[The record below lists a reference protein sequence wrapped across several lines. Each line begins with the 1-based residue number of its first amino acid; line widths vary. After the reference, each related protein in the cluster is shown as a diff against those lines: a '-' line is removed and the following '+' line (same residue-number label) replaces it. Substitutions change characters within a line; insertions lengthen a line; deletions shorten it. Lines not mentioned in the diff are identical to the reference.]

1 MQIFNAIS
9 TALTKSA
16 MNTGKNMI
24 VAPSSTTNKNNNDD
38 DDDDDN
44 VTTEHFNGKFI
55 NL

>member
-24 VAPSSTTNKNNNDD
+24 VAPSSTTNNND

-44 VTTEHFNGKFI
+44 VTTEHFNGKII
-55 NL
+55 NS